1 MTDQKNPLDDIAR
14 GTEKLLE
21 KGRQAAGDAKVEAGD
36 TLDLARGEDDLKRQL
51 RKAGRRVDR
60 FREEQPVGFAI
71 ALAAGA
77 ILLGALI
84 GRAKR

>member
-1 MTDQKNPLDDIAR
+1 MTDQKNPMDDIAR
-14 GTEKLLE
+14 GTESLLE
-21 KGRQAAGDAKVEAGD
+21 KGRKAVSDTKVEAGD

-51 RKAGRRVDR
+51 NKVGRRVNQ
-60 FREEQPVGFAI
+60 FREDQPVGFAI